1 MSNKKPKRVLVTFT
15 AEQWKILETL
25 KGELGRSDADVVRNI
40 IVSWLIN
47 KHFLV
52 EQKKENLLEGEING

>member
-1 MSNKKPKRVLVTFT
+1 MSNKPVKRVLVTFT

-40 IVSWLIN
+40 IVTWLIN
-47 KHFLV
+47 KNFLV
-52 EQKKENLLEGEING
+52 VQKKGQFLEGEINE

>member
-1 MSNKKPKRVLVTFT
+1 MGNKPVKRVLVTFT

-40 IVSWLIN
+40 IVTWLIN
-47 KHFLV
+47 KNFLV
-52 EQKKENLLEGEING
+52 VQKKGQFLEGEINE

>member
-15 AEQWKILETL
+15 AEQWHTLEGL

-40 IVSWLIN
+40 VVFWLMNAKYGID
-47 KHFLV
+47 
-52 EQKKENLLEGEING
+52 QKKVRFLESGISE